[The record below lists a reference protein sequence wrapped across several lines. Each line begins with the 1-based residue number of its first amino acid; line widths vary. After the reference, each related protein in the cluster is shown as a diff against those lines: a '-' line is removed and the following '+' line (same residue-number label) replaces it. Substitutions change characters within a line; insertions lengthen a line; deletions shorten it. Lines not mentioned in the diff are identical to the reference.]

1 MGPAR
6 PPGLDQDGLFL
17 FVLLLLLLL
26 AAAVI
31 AAAAVVGRQGEVLYG
46 DQRLVA
52 AVLILEAIV

>member
-6 PPGLDQDGLFL
+6 PPGLDQDGLLL
-17 FVLLLLLLL
+17 FVLLLLLL

-52 AVLILEAIV
+52 AVLILGAIV